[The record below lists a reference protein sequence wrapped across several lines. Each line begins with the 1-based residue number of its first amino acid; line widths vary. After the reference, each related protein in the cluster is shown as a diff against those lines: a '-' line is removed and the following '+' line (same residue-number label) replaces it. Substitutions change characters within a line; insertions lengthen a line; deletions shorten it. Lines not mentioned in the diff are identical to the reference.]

1 MRKLSAGALLAFS
14 LFAVA
19 CDGGDDS
26 VEADAY
32 VDGTTQMT
40 ENGAFEVTL
49 FAEDG
54 DLEAGGNTVILH
66 VAFPEPEGDG
76 AGIPNARVD
85 LTAHMPE
92 EAIEMRSTPLMTY
105 TGGGEYRFDNVML
118 EDDGVW
124 QFDFTI
130 AVGEGIDED
139 VSFVFDLG
147 ADAQ

>member
-1 MRKLSAGALLAFS
+1 MRKFSVAALLACS

-19 CDGGDDS
+19 CDGDDS
-26 VEADAY
+26 VDAEAY

-54 DLEAGGNTVILH
+54 DLEAGGNTLILK

-92 EAIEMRSTPLMTY
+92 EAIEMRSVPLMTY

-118 EDDGVW
+118 QDDGIW

-147 ADAQ
+147 ADAE